1 MPPTLCETGCSLR
14 LSRLIEPFEQAL
26 HSLEEQWSG
35 TSAIRMTEVA
45 VKFRDWLDTLIRQ
58 ILATHEQIECL
69 VDAFSCA
76 REMTVHPER
85 MYRNRTAKV
94 QQILTNVAGQNA
106 ADIADLEDQYSK
118 YCAKNQEAMMT
129 YAAQVSDELSK
140 LPSWEPPPIA
150 SAAGLFKDAATV

>member
-1 MPPTLCETGCSLR
+1 M
-14 LSRLIEPFEQAL
+14 
-26 HSLEEQWSG
+26 
-35 TSAIRMTEVA
+35 
-45 VKFRDWLDTLIRQ
+45 KFRDWLDTLIRQ
-58 ILATHEQIECL
+58 ILATREQIECL